1 MLSNTDIEAKK
12 QQDKIAAK
20 RRINEQRLERLN
32 DPKFRFGVKKEYLD
46 EQVRERKLQKEKEQ
60 EIQNLELEQTHEINA
75 YLNSLDDDEGTTR
88 RVMKE
93 EMLQDWEKSI
103 QLKKE
108 RLAAMDDRDYD
119 FSKIGAAAAQL
130 RNKRVTNPR
139 SLSREEFLE
148 ENNKL
153 REIAR
158 ATNENRVNE
167 EKEYHE
173 LMKSLTTMLDT
184 QERDEEEAKAE
195 LAKSIKFDNLELA
208 RLQKERRQMDRA
220 QAKVSMGLV
229 KGLVNEEKNAAFN
242 EHGKL
247 VRKDLFKGFT
257 VKQYAETKKQNEDVA
272 RFKQSEKEDDK
283 KLYDDFLKMQDDY
296 RTLIERK
303 AEMEEKVRRDEERAA
318 ITAAYHESLERK
330 ASRPKHHQETPSND
344 GFNFL
349 DNFGKNA
356 R

>member
-1 MLSNTDIEAKK
+1 MLSDTDIEAKK
-12 QQDKIAAK
+12 LQDKIATK

-32 DPKFRFGVKKEYLD
+32 DPNFRFGIKREYLD
-46 EQVRERKLQKEKEQ
+46 EQVRERRLQKDREQ
-60 EIQNLELEQTHEINA
+60 EIQSLELEQTHEINA
-75 YLNSLDDDEGTTR
+75 YLNSLNNDEEITR

-108 RLAAMDDRDYD
+108 RLAAMDNRDYD

-130 RNKRVTNPR
+130 KNSRVTNPR

-153 REIAR
+153 REITRAR
-158 ATNENRVNE
+158 NENRLNG

-184 QERDEEEAKAE
+184 QDKDEEEAKAE
-195 LAKSIKFDNLELA
+195 LARSIKFDNRELA

-229 KGLVNEEKNAAFN
+229 KGLVNEEKNAAFD

-257 VKQYAETKKQNEDVA
+257 VKQYEEMKID
-272 RFKQSEKEDDK
+272 
-283 KLYDDFLKMQDDY
+283 LM
-296 RTLIERK
+296 ERK
-303 AEMEEKVRRDEERAA
+303 NIM
-318 ITAAYHESLERK
+318 S
-330 ASRPKHHQETPSND
+330 
-344 GFNFL
+344 
-349 DNFGKNA
+349 
-356 R
+356 